1 MADSSLK
8 IRIQDEVKAAMR
20 AGDKPRLGALR
31 LITAAIKQVEVD
43 SRIEMTDSDVIA
55 VLDKMCKQRR
65 ESIEQY
71 SKAKRDDLVAV
82 EEAEL
87 AIIGEFLPKPLTED
101 EITALID
108 DAVKQTGA
116 GSIRDMG
123 KVMAIIKPKAQGR
136 ADMGKISGL
145 IKSRLG

>member
-8 IRIQDEVKAAMR
+8 IRIQEDVKTAMR
-20 AGDKPRLGALR
+20 AADKARLGALR

-43 SRIEMTDSDVIA
+43 SRKELDDSDVIA

-71 SKAKRDDLVAV
+71 SKAGRTDLVDV

-87 AIIGEFLPKPLTED
+87 AIIREYLPQALTD
-101 EITALID
+101 AEITALID
-108 DAVKQTGA
+108 AAISETGA
-116 GSIRDMG
+116 GSVKDMG
-123 KVMAIIKPKAQGR
+123 KVMAIIKPQAQGR
-136 ADMGKISGL
+136 ADMGKLSGL
-145 IKSRLG
+145 VKARLG

>member
-136 ADMGKISGL
+136 ADMGKLSGL
-145 IKSRLG
+145 IKARFG

>member
-20 AGDKPRLGALR
+20 SGDKPRLGALR

-87 AIIGEFLPKPLTED
+87 AIIGEFLPKPLTEG